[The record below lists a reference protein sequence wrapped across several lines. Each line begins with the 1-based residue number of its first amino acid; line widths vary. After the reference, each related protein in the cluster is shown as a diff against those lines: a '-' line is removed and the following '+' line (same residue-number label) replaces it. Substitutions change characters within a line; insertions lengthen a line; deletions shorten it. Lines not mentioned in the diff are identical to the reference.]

1 MNMSHYIHHFYYGNR
16 PSPRCV
22 DGRWGWAGMGRC
34 VRGACACS
42 APVWGKVGACWGPPA
57 AGGWCSSGRPCSRRR
72 RRRRQPRARGASAQA
87 QQTSSP
93 FTRCRTLT
101 PTPNPRLDPP
111 RPAPCPTVCR
121 RYKALNNLH
130 PLGLTEDW
138 SDKLRD
144 QAYMSDARG
153 ATFEHYIQV
162 GGGRR
167 FVCEGVEV
175 GGCAWVPKKGR
186 GSLPCLPE
194 PA

>member
-1 MNMSHYIHHFYYGNR
+1 M
-16 PSPRCV
+16 C
-22 DGRWGWAGMGRC
+22 A
-34 VRGACACS
+34 VRACAVLLCG
-42 APVWGKVGACWGPPA
+42 AKLVHAVGRRQRAACAAVGSRA
-57 AGGWCSSGRPCSRRR
+57 AGGAGGGGCP
-72 RRRRQPRARGASAQA
+72 ARGAPVRRPNKQA
-87 QQTSSP
+87 PPSP
-93 FTRCRTLT
+93 AAAPSPQPST
-101 PTPNPRLDPP
+101 PALIHPGL
-111 RPAPCPTVCR
+111 RPAPLFCR

-153 ATFEHYIQV
+153 ATFEHYMQV

-186 GSLPCLPE
+186 WSLPCLPE